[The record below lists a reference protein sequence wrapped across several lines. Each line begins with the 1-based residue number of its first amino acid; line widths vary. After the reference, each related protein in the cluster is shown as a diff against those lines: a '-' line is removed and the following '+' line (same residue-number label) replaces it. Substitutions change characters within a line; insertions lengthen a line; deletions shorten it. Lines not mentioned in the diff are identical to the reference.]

1 MEIYKEV
8 IIQAV
13 IIFPVV
19 AALFTMPYVLY
30 NYHKYGSVLSMRIL
44 IVYSFIL
51 YLLCAYFLVIL
62 PLPSME
68 EVAAMT
74 GPRAQLV
81 PFQFVQDIIKESHA
95 HIADPVSWLTL
106 INNRALFQ
114 VIFNIAMTVPFG
126 VYLRYYFRCSLRKT
140 AVLSFLLSLFFELTQ
155 VTGLYFIYPRGYR
168 LFDVDD
174 LIANT
179 LGGLA
184 GYFVA
189 APFLKFL
196 PTRAELDQASF
207 RRGKEVSLLRRLLAF
222 MLDIP
227 FAVLFAVLLARLVP
241 VLRTAGG
248 FPAFVLYF
256 ILTPVILKGGSIGKK
271 LMKLRVASY
280 DQTLPQWYRYMIRY
294 GSLWAVLY
302 LVPVVIAG
310 IGNMLPGG
318 SAGKLVYYGLFC
330 GGWCFFLFFEFIR
343 LAMHRPLFYE
353 KLSKT
358 IVISTIEDKER
369 MKQEKMNLDSGKNP
383 YAAK

>member
-13 IIFPVV
+13 IIFPIV

-81 PFQFVQDIIKESHA
+81 PFQFVKDIIKESHA
-95 HIADPVSWLTL
+95 HITDPASWLTL

-114 VIFNIAMTVPFG
+114 VIFNVAMTVPFG
-126 VYLRYYFRCSLRKT
+126 VYLRYYFRCSVRKT

-174 LIANT
+174 LMANT
-179 LGGLA
+179 LGGLV
-184 GYFVA
+184 GYFVS

-241 VLRTAGG
+241 ILRTAGD

-256 ILTPVILKGGSIGKK
+256 ILAPVILKGGSVGKK
-271 LMKLRVASY
+271 MMKLRVASY
-280 DQTLPQWYRYMIRY
+280 DQTLPQWYRYIIRY

-310 IGNMLPGG
+310 IGKMLPGG

-358 IVISTIEDKER
+358 IVISTIEEKER
-369 MKQEKMNLDSGKNP
+369 MKQEKTNHDSGKNP